1 VSLMLLFVFGYI
13 LSAIGSGVIVTKPI
27 QRVMGFEG
35 SRHADPE
42 SEGDAL
48 LILIAVIV
56 GVAAMWPVTM
66 AAYYATRFIPAQL
79 D

>member
-1 VSLMLLFVFGYI
+1 
-13 LSAIGSGVIVTKPI
+13 
-27 QRVMGFEG
+27 MGFHDAQ
-35 SRHADPE
+35 HADPQ
-42 SEGDAL
+42 SEADAL
-48 LILIAVIV
+48 IILIAVIV